1 MAGGAVQ
8 GVRGRGEREVGEDL
22 EYPFFVALEPHVR
35 EFGDGNDAEAL
46 SELQASV

>member
-1 MAGGAVQ
+1 MCRRAIQ
-8 GVRGRGEREVGEDL
+8 GVRGRSEREVGEDL
-22 EYPFFVALEPHVR
+22 EYPFFVAQEPHVR